1 MEYGGCTR
9 FWYGG
14 EGGNR
19 NRFETK
25 EECDAVCVEPTGK
38 DVSIFFDYRFFK
50 TVSHLYFQLYN
61 FRDDTLGKNVSTLK

>member
-19 NRFETK
+19 NRFDTK

-38 DVSIFFDYRFFK
+38 DVSLNFEIR
-50 TVSHLYFQLYN
+50 HLYFDSFIDL
-61 FRDDTLGKNVSTLK
+61 LSIILLSKNPSEFIMV

>member
-19 NRFETK
+19 NRFDTK
-25 EECDAVCVEPTGK
+25 EECDAVCVEPSGK
-38 DVSIFFDYRFFK
+38 DVSIKISFK
-50 TVSHLYFQLYN
+50 TKLMTISIKAEFK
-61 FRDDTLGKNVSTLK
+61 DSDIG